1 MAATS
6 RPGTRAVCRRATSWN
21 GAAPSVPPPR
31 RAPPPIPAPRVTA
44 VAPVRPQRPPRPGV
58 PAAIQQ
64 AVAELQQDPTDQGV
78 LRRLPAA
85 DLRLLH
91 SAIGNRAMAQAAS
104 PRPLIGTSRPRHRL
118 RRRGSSRHRAVSRV
132 GLLRAWSST
141 AAGARTAWDATAQGA
156 QSAWSSTTKGLGR
169 AGRAIGGMFRR
180 RGAKGGGGP
189 DIEIGRPDAPPS
201 GFAPVAAAPPQASGG
216 GAPPAAGSTA
226 WASVQQGAQ
235 TAWAA
240 TTKALGSAWQAT
252 SSAVSTAAGAV
263 AGAFSGGGA
272 GGGGGGG
279 GADFEIGRV
288 DSPQIEIGRPG
299 GQGAPFQGG
308 GAQAAPAES
317 GGEPVP
323 APDPVEHDAVSPDP
337 VGAAVEAVIDEV
349 APEARLTLM
358 AYLAQNPPARAT
370 GQAPVPGADTDSV
383 KLSSTLQKVAS
394 VTTGLPRTLEA
405 SHLKAWIGRGAGDGG
420 TPSSRAKQL
429 EALAKRV
436 RTGKAAKG
444 TPVPEQ
450 RAQNARNLLLSFVVY
465 GLGSYEQA
473 LVIAGRLDRQLG
485 AATYG
490 QLPED
495 TRGALTAI
503 GFNANIERVGTSGGF
518 DAFGTVGR
526 VGRVASGA
534 LSEEEDIL
542 RKYLDMTIPAFH
554 ELVPESSRS
563 VVGQQVALIN
573 RLRARIVWQ
582 YEVRNLGPLPALPP
596 LVTEDDP
603 FTRIGEAAEQY
614 RELVNDLRVKS
625 NRVLPAEV
633 AAREGGTAEER
644 AKRQKDVAGLVQ
656 RGDLYAKGSGE
667 LEQASE
673 ARARPERAP
682 FGLAMA
688 NDVVVRPG
696 EVLPEGDLDKSE
708 LDGQHRAELDHVR
721 DEMRK
726 MLAAKVPTFAVQK
739 FASEMIDLLLKQMH
753 IEALQEMQAAGW
765 GTPPTEYAFLALG
778 SGGRHEA
785 TTFGDLDFAL
795 VVGSTKTAAQGPG
808 GQKKTSKQY
817 FQELGERMKQ
827 KVYGLKERGPT
838 AVLGEKQRKGLRVC
852 EGGVFPASSGQFE
865 YGKMSLIGTV
875 EDLAAIQRK
884 PGFITMG
891 ESEFFLGEDAEVFD
905 ALREPRFAFGSQGGK
920 DELAAEYEQELSK
933 VMTEKAES
941 GQSRGFEAGKAA
953 INGAREVKLPD
964 PADMDGGTIEI
975 KKIYRAVQL
984 YVKGLCMMV
993 NLQATNSRQ
1002 RVLKLMAGGQMP
1014 PDVGA
1019 QVLAALDA
1027 LGTVRTKAHLTSLEQ
1042 NDAVLA
1048 PGADDTEVE
1057 EGTDYVLSDTELATL
1072 KQAVAVA
1079 IPALAAVAA
1088 AALEHPPQQAAPK
1101 QAAPKQP
1108 GNFEISGP
1116 GG

>member
-1 MAATS
+1 M
-6 RPGTRAVCRRATSWN
+6 P
-21 GAAPSVPPPR
+21 PPPR
-31 RAPPPIPAPRVTA
+31 PLPPIPPARVPAPAPAPR
-44 VAPVRPQRPPRPGV
+44 PVPRPPPRAAV

-64 AVAELQQDPTDQGV
+64 AVAELQQDPGDQGV

-85 DLRLLH
+85 DLRLLQ
-91 SAIGNRAMAQAAS
+91 SAIGNRAMAQAAAS
-104 PRPLIGTSRPRHRL
+104 PAAPEQDAAPVPPAEVAGEQPASGGGAQP
-118 RRRGSSRHRAVSRV
+118 GWAAA
-132 GLLRAWSST
+132 AWSST
-141 AAGARTAWDATAQGA
+141 AAGAQRAWGATAQGA

-169 AGRAIGGMFRR
+169 AGRAIGGMFKR
-180 RGAKGGGGP
+180 RGRKRGGGQ

-201 GFAPVAAAPPQASGG
+201 GFAPLAAAPPQASGG
-216 GAPPAAGSTA
+216 GASPAAGSTA

-252 SSAVSTAAGAV
+252 SSAMSTAAGAV
-263 AGAFSGGGA
+263 AGALSGGG

-279 GADFEIGRV
+279 GADIAIGRI

-299 GQGAPFQGG
+299 GQGGAFQGG
-308 GAQAAPAES
+308 GAQSAPVEG
-317 GGEPVP
+317 GGEPTP
-323 APDPVEHDAVSPDP
+323 APESAKDDAASPHP

-349 APEARLTLM
+349 PPEARLTLM
-358 AYLAQNPPARAT
+358 AYIAQNPPARAT
-370 GQAPVPGADTDSV
+370 GQAPVPGVDTDSV
-383 KLSSTLQKVAS
+383 KLSSTLQKAATVA
-394 VTTGLPRTLEA
+394 TGMPRTLDA
-405 SHLKAWIGRGAGDGG
+405 GHIKAWIGRGAGDGG

-429 EALAKRV
+429 ETLAKRV
-436 RTGKAAKG
+436 RTGKTAKG
-444 TPVPEQ
+444 TPLPEQ
-450 RAQNARNLLLSFVVY
+450 RAQNARNLLLSYVVY
-465 GLGSYEQA
+465 GLGTYDQA
-473 LVIAGRLDRQLG
+473 LAIAGRLDRQLG

-495 TRGALTAI
+495 TRAALAAI
-503 GFNANIERVGTSGGF
+503 GFNANIERVSTAGGF

-542 RKYLDMTIPAFH
+542 RKYLNMTIPAFH

-573 RLRARIVWQ
+573 RLQARIVWQ

-603 FTRIGEAAEQY
+603 FTRIGEAAERY

-633 AAREGGTAEER
+633 AAREGGTVEER
-644 AKRQKDVAGLVQ
+644 AKRQKDVAGLAQ

-696 EVLPEGDLDKSE
+696 EALPEGDLDKSE
-708 LDGQHRAELDHVR
+708 LDGQHRSELDHVR

-795 VVGSTKTAAQGPG
+795 VVGSTTKAAQGPA

-920 DELAAEYEQELSK
+920 DELAQQYEQELAK

-941 GQSRGFEAGKAA
+941 GQTRGFEAGKAA
-953 INGAREVKLPD
+953 IDGARDVKLPD

-1027 LGTVRTKAHLTSLEQ
+1027 LGTIRTKAHLTSLEQ

-1048 PGADDTEVE
+1048 PGADDTDVE
-1057 EGTDYVLSDTELATL
+1057 EGNDYVLSDTELAAL

-1088 AALEHPPQQAAPK
+1088 AAIERPPQPTAPK
-1101 QAAPKQP
+1101 TA
-1108 GNFEISGP
+1108 GGFEISRS
-1116 GG
+1116 